1 MFLIGLTG
9 GIAAGKTTVAKR
21 LVELGAVEIDAD
33 ILSRKAVERGSDG
46 LRQVVATFGVSVLND
61 SGDLNRQALA
71 EIIFSNPEKRELLES
86 IVHPIVRLLAQ
97 NALDEQAADSIVVYS
112 VPLLVEATVDLPFD
126 IVVSVEAPQSAQ
138 IERMMKT
145 RNMTRQQAEQ
155 RIGVQASPAQRANR
169 ADIILN
175 SNQSLG
181 RMIDDVDALWQ
192 DILRRAAK
200 KQGE

>member
-21 LVELGAVEIDAD
+21 LVELGAFEIDAD

-46 LRQVVATFGVSVLND
+46 LRQVVATFGASVLND

-71 EIIFSNPEKRELLES
+71 EIIFSDPEKRELLES
-86 IVHPIVRLLAQ
+86 IVHPIVRRLAQ
-97 NALDEQAADSIVVYS
+97 NALGEQAADSIVVYS

-155 RIGVQASPAQRANR
+155 RIGAQASPAQRANR